1 MRSVLEAGCYRVE
14 ADARR
19 ESTNN
24 VYLRGARVRPD
35 DREKKHQT
43 RREICGFFQ
52 DLEAVDLGDAEAKLQ
67 GVAASPAETVCE
79 GPVIYSYAASRAQ
92 AGYVSVARCRVPGE
106 HRAEYF
112 SRSVRIVAPREGF
125 VSVLYVED
133 DDDPSIVVTI
143 TRWLSALAFAAAED
157 ARSAAKLHTAH
168 LLEDDQ
174 PPDVGAGPA
183 VWTA

>member
-35 DREKKHQT
+35 DREKKH
-43 RREICGFFQ
+43 RNPREICGFFQ

-143 TRWLSALAFAAAED
+143 TRWLSALAFA
-157 ARSAAKLHTAH
+157 
-168 LLEDDQ
+168 
-174 PPDVGAGPA
+174 VG
-183 VWTA
+183 